1 MRKGIILIGIP
12 KNVEK
17 NSGVFV
23 IPEDADLTF
32 FYLEMPKQIRLF
44 FVKYLE
50 YFVDDFTEESVSEHK
65 IPKVFF
71 EMLADNIEVVLEDFS
86 KAPDLLPV
94 SGNEYVYNPADFD
107 ERYFLEL
114 ERTSKDIRKIFN
126 VFDFKKD
133 DVYYMWL
140 PMH

>member
-1 MRKGIILIGIP
+1 MKKGIILIGIP

-32 FYLEMPKQIRLF
+32 FYLEMPKQIWLF

-50 YFVDDFTEESVSEHK
+50 DFVDDFTEGSVSEHK

-71 EMLADNIEVVLEDFS
+71 EMLADNIEVVLEDPS

-94 SGNEYVYNPADFD
+94 LDNLWIYNPADFD

-133 DVYYMWL
+133 DVHYMRL
-140 PMH
+140 LMH